1 MKKGRCT
8 VRLKSCPDTKP
19 SGSGS
24 IRKTGLSAVSE
35 ARQRRDLETL
45 ERAFRGAMNPR
56 KRSGIQQQGPQNSS
70 ASWRRIQQERIRAT
84 QQVVTGGTDSRKRAS
99 SGATASEPRTR
110 PEHTAAGS
118 KNQHG
123 AVRDA
128 VFPGRMVMGLLNASN
143 GACGEVCLRERVR
156 VFAASLRKTPAL

>member
-1 MKKGRCT
+1 MKKGRRT
-8 VRLKSCPDTKP
+8 ARLKSFADTKP

-143 GACGEVCLRERVR
+143 GACGEVRLRERVR
-156 VFAASLRKTPAL
+156 VFAASLRKTPAF

>member
-1 MKKGRCT
+1 MEKGRRT
-8 VRLKSCPDTKP
+8 ARLKSCPDTKP
-19 SGSGS
+19 SGSGQS
-24 IRKTGLSAVSE
+24 AKRVSQLFRK

-84 QQVVTGGTDSRKRAS
+84 QQVVTGGTVSRKRAS

-123 AVRDA
+123 ATRNA
-128 VFPGRMVMGLLNASN
+128 VFPGQMVMGLLDASK
-143 GACGEVCLRERVR
+143 GACGGVCLRERVR
-156 VFAASLRKTPAL
+156 VFAASLRKTPAF